1 MVISKRSIIS
11 PLPGDCDQKR
21 QKKKK
26 NRKVNIKMNKK
37 NRRDL
42 FSKW

>member
-26 NRKVNIKMNKK
+26 KQE
-37 NRRDL
+37 
-42 FSKW
+42 SKHQNEQKEQERPVF